1 MEIDFEL
8 YKIFVSVASNGS
20 LSKAAEELSVTQSAV
35 SQSILK
41 LEHLFDKELFIRSRQ
56 GAKLTEFGQK
66 LFNEIAPSVRQL
78 SFAFNVVENSKQKN
92 DVVKIGASDTITK
105 KLILPIIKKS
115 FKSKHFYIESL
126 MSDKEKIVA
135 VENGTLDF
143 AIINDYN
150 LPLASNIYKKQL
162 MSLEYSF
169 FYNSEVLDVDSENV
183 FENTLILKNGGTK
196 GRNEFNKK
204 FYSLVS
210 KFKNILELSHDD
222 TIIEAVKLGLGI
234 GFCPKQYLPKTFTEI
249 KITNEKLFKN
259 IVLIFQQHS
268 EIIDAFL
275 K

>member
-41 LEHLFDKELFIRSRQ
+41 LEHLFGKELFIRSRQ
-56 GAKLTEFGQK
+56 GARLTDFGQS
-66 LFNEIAPSVRQL
+66 LFDEIAPSVRQL
-78 SFAFNVVENSKQKN
+78 SFAFNVVENSKQKS
-92 DVVKIGASDTITK
+92 DAVKIGASDTITK
-105 KLILPIIKKS
+105 NLILPIIKKS
-115 FKSKHFYIESL
+115 FKDKHFYIESL

-150 LPLASNIYKKQL
+150 LPLSSNIYKKKL
-162 MSLEYSF
+162 LSLEYSF
-169 FYNSEVLDVDSENV
+169 FYNSDVLYVDSENA
-183 FENTLILKNGGTK
+183 FEQTLILKNGGTK

-204 FYSLVS
+204 FYSIVS
-210 KFKNILELSHDD
+210 KFKNTLELSHDD
-222 TIIEAVKLGLGI
+222 TIIEAVRLGLGI
-234 GFCPKQYLPKTFTEI
+234 GFCPKQYLPESFAEI
-249 KITNEKLFKN
+249 KLSNEKLFKN
-259 IVLIFQQHS
+259 IVLIYQQHS
-268 EIIDAFL
+268 EIIDTFL